1 MAIWKTIW
9 NASNQKYSICQN
21 RPKLKTNLKT
31 ENIKILRWKNGQGVI
46 YYPRAGLRWQLEANS
61 GLFLLSLTFA
71 SFVLE
76 TNLSSARNWSEDDD
90 DDGDN
95 NDSDDDSDNDNN
107 DDDDDVNGDDDDDDT
122 DSDDDNNDDK
132 HEINVPASSFLYSQK
147 ALD

>member
-1 MAIWKTIW
+1 MTAR
-9 NASNQKYSICQN
+9 S
-21 RPKLKTNLKT
+21 KL
-31 ENIKILRWKNGQGVI
+31 G
-46 YYPRAGLRWQLEANS
+46 A
-61 GLFLLSLTFA
+61 FLLSLTFA

-95 NDSDDDSDNDNN
+95 NDSDDDDDSDNDNN
-107 DDDDDVNGDDDDDDT
+107 DDDDDDDDNGDDDDDDT

-147 ALD
+147 KLWIKHTK

>member
-90 DDGDN
+90 DDN
-95 NDSDDDSDNDNN
+95 
-107 DDDDDVNGDDDDDDT
+107 DDDT

-132 HEINVPASSFLYSQK
+132 HEINAPASSFLYSQK
-147 ALD
+147 SFGLNTPSENATKQIPLILTWSDRK